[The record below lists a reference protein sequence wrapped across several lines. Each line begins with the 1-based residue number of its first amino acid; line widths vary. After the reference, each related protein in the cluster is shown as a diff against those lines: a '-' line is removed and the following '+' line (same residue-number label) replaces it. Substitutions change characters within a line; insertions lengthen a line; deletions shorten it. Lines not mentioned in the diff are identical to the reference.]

1 MRISFFIIVLVT
13 LIVACGSRGDV
24 PKGVLPKEKME
35 DVMWDVLRADEFVKE
50 YMLAR
55 DSSLRDTAEYIKM
68 YERIF
73 RLNKTN
79 REQYAESFTYYR
91 THPKLMKEILDSLN
105 VRGQLQS
112 LPAEANIPEKPPF
125 DVDPP
130 GKKIKKAL
138 EVN

>member
-1 MRISFFIIVLVT
+1 MRTLFFIVLVS
-13 LIVACGSRGDV
+13 LVVACGSKSDV
-24 PKGVLPKEKME
+24 PKSVLPKEKME
-35 DVMWDVLRADEFVKE
+35 DVMWDMLRADEFVKE

-112 LPAEANIPEKPPF
+112 LPEEANIPEKPPF
-125 DVDPP
+125 DVTVPEQ
-130 GKKIKKAL
+130 KIKRPVEA
-138 EVN
+138 N

>member
-1 MRISFFIIVLVT
+1 MRIIFFILLVT
-13 LIVACGSRGDV
+13 LVACRPKGDV
-24 PKGVLPKEKME
+24 PKGILPKEKME
-35 DVMWDVLRADEFVKE
+35 DVMWDMLRADEFVKE

-55 DSSLRDTAEYIKM
+55 DTSLRDTAEYIKM

-91 THPKLMKEILDSLN
+91 THPKLMREIMDSLN

-112 LPAEANIPEKPPF
+112 LPAEANLPEKPPF

-130 GKKIKKAL
+130 AKKIIKAL

>member
-1 MRISFFIIVLVT
+1 MRITFFIVLVT
-13 LIVACGSRGDV
+13 LVVACGSKGDV
-24 PKGVLPKEKME
+24 PKDVLPKEKME
-35 DVMWDVLRADEFVKE
+35 DVMWDMLRADEFVKE

-112 LPAEANIPEKPPF
+112 LPAEANIPEKAPF
-125 DVDPP
+125 FTDPP
-130 GKKIKKAL
+130 EKKIAKPV

>member
-1 MRISFFIIVLVT
+1 MRATFFIVLVIT
-13 LIVACGSRGDV
+13 LVVACGSKGDV
-24 PKGVLPKEKME
+24 PEGILPKEKME
-35 DVMWDVLRADEFVKE
+35 DLMWDMLRADEFVKE

-55 DSSLRDTAEYIKM
+55 DTSLRDTAEYIKM
-68 YERIF
+68 YERVF

-112 LPAEANIPEKPPF
+112 LPEEANIPEKPPF

-130 GKKIKKAL
+130 AKKIKKAL

>member
-1 MRISFFIIVLVT
+1 MRILFFIVLVS
-13 LIVACGSRGDV
+13 LVVACGSKSDV
-24 PKGVLPKEKME
+24 PKSVLPKEKME
-35 DVMWDVLRADEFVKE
+35 DVMWDMLRADEFVKE

-112 LPAEANIPEKPPF
+112 LPEEANIPEKPPF
-125 DVDPP
+125 DVTVPEQ
-130 GKKIKKAL
+130 KIKRPVEA
-138 EVN
+138 N

>member
-1 MRISFFIIVLVT
+1 MRISFFIVLVA
-13 LIVACGSRGDV
+13 LVVACGSKSDV
-24 PKGVLPKEKME
+24 PKSVLPKEKME
-35 DVMWDVLRADEFVKE
+35 DVMWDMLRADEFVKE

-105 VRGQLQS
+105 VRGQQQS
-112 LPAEANIPEKPPF
+112 LPPEANIPEKPPF
-125 DVDPP
+125 DVIPP
-130 GKKIKKAL
+130 EQKIKKPVEA
-138 EVN
+138 N

>member
-1 MRISFFIIVLVT
+1 MRILFFIVLVS
-13 LIVACGSRGDV
+13 LVVACGSQSGV

-35 DVMWDVLRADEFVKE
+35 DIMWDMLRADEFVKE

-55 DSSLRDTAEYIKM
+55 DSSLRDTAAYIKM

-73 RLNKTN
+73 QLNKTN
-79 REQYAESFTYYR
+79 REAYAESFTYYR

-105 VRGQLQS
+105 VRGQFQS
-112 LPAEANIPEKPPF
+112 LPEEANIPEKPPF
-125 DVDPP
+125 DVNPP
-130 GKKIKKAL
+130 EKKIVKPS

>member
-1 MRISFFIIVLVT
+1 MRIIFFIVLVT
-13 LIVACGSRGDV
+13 LVACGPKGDV
-24 PKGVLPKEKME
+24 PKGILPKEKME
-35 DVMWDVLRADEFVKE
+35 DVMWDMLRADEFVKE

-55 DSSLRDTAEYIKM
+55 DTSLRDTAEYIKM

-91 THPKLMKEILDSLN
+91 THPKLMREIMDSLN

-130 GKKIKKAL
+130 AKKIIKAL

>member
-1 MRISFFIIVLVT
+1 MRILFFIVLVS
-13 LIVACGSRGDV
+13 LVVACGSKSDV
-24 PKGVLPKEKME
+24 PKSVLPKEKME
-35 DVMWDVLRADEFVKE
+35 DLMWDMLRADEFVKE

-112 LPAEANIPEKPPF
+112 LPEEANIPEKPPF
-125 DVDPP
+125 DVTVPEQ
-130 GKKIKKAL
+130 KIKRPVEA
-138 EVN
+138 N

>member
-1 MRISFFIIVLVT
+1 MRTLFFIVLGSLV
-13 LIVACGSRGDV
+13 VACGSKSDV
-24 PKGVLPKEKME
+24 PKSVLPKEKME
-35 DVMWDVLRADEFVKE
+35 DLMWDMLRADEFVKE

-55 DSSLRDTAEYIKM
+55 DSSLGDTAEYIKM

-105 VRGQLQS
+105 VRGQQQS
-112 LPAEANIPEKPPF
+112 LPSEANIPEKPPF
-125 DVDPP
+125 DVTSPEQ
-130 GKKIKKAL
+130 KIKKPV

>member
-1 MRISFFIIVLVT
+1 MRITFFIVLVI
-13 LIVACGSRGDV
+13 LIVACGSKGDV

-35 DVMWDVLRADEFVKE
+35 DLMWDMLRADEFVKE

-91 THPKLMKEILDSLN
+91 THPKLMKDILDSLN
-105 VRGQLQS
+105 VRGQQQS
-112 LPAEANIPEKPPF
+112 LPPEANIPEKPPF
-125 DVDPP
+125 DVTPP
-130 GKKIKKAL
+130 EQKIKKPVEA
-138 EVN
+138 N

>member
-1 MRISFFIIVLVT
+1 MRITFFIVFVT
-13 LIVACGSRGDV
+13 HIVACGSKGDV
-24 PKGVLPKEKME
+24 PKAVLPKEKME
-35 DVMWDVLRADEFVKE
+35 DVMWDMLRADEFVKE

-79 REQYAESFTYYR
+79 LEQYAESFTYYR

-105 VRGQLQS
+105 VRGQQQS
-112 LPAEANIPEKPPF
+112 LPPEANIQEKPPF
-125 DVDPP
+125 YTTPP
-130 GKKIKKAL
+130 ESKIKKPL
-138 EVN
+138 EAN